1 MESDL
6 SPQLKGVVIISL
18 PPPEN
23 PSLGKTITAFTFS
36 DSPQP
41 HHQNSQEQPHH
52 NHQINLPIQ
61 SPQNPRLQFSFS
73 RFRLF
78 PGIPRKLLVFLGI
91 SLFAFV
97 LYAFVFPK
105 AIEEFRRSNDD
116 EEGTNSFILPL
127 YPKLGNRG
135 QNDAE
140 LKLGRFVDFDEK
152 DLVVPIGD
160 GIRTQKMNK
169 LVSSRYS
176 VDSST
181 IFPVRGNVYPDG
193 YDSSYTCA
201 VSNLSFFFLSDIR
214 KSKY

>member
-1 MESDL
+1 MESDH

-18 PPPEN
+18 PPPDN
-23 PSLGKTITAFTFS
+23 PSLGKTITAFTLS

-41 HHQNSQEQPHH
+41 NHQNPQEQPHQ
-52 NHQINLPIQ
+52 NHQIHLPIQ
-61 SPQNPRLQFSFS
+61 SPPNPQLQFSFA
-73 RFRLF
+73 RFTLF

-116 EEGTNSFILPL
+116 EEGAGSFILPL

-140 LKLGRFVDFDEK
+140 LKLGRFVDFDK
-152 DLVVPIGD
+152 ADLVVPIGD
-160 GIRTQKMNK
+160 GIRTEKMNK
-169 LVSSRYS
+169 LVASRDS

-181 IFPVRGNVYPDG
+181 ILPVRGNVYPDG
-193 YDSSYTCA
+193 YDSSCTWS
-201 VSNLSFFFLSDIR
+201 VSNLSFFFFLSEIR
-214 KSKY
+214 F